1 MKNRVL
7 ICDDAAIMRL
17 AIKDVLTRNGYEIV
31 GEACNGREAVML
43 YDSLKP
49 DLVFMDITMPEQDGV
64 SALKEI
70 KKTDP
75 SARVIMCAAIG
86 QSSLAAEAIQAGA
99 ADVIIKPVS
108 GARLLETAKQAL
120 K

>member
-70 KKTDP
+70 KKADP
-75 SARVIMCAAIG
+75 SARVVMCASLG
-86 QSSLAAEAIQAGA
+86 QQSLVMEAMLSGAAEF
-99 ADVIIKPVS
+99 IIKPVS
-108 GARLLETAKQAL
+108 GARLLEIAKQAL

>member
-1 MKNRVL
+1 MNRVL
-7 ICDDAAIMRL
+7 ICDDAADMRL
-17 AIKDVLTRNGYEIV
+17 TIKDILTGNGYEVV
-31 GEACNGREAVML
+31 GEACNGKQAVML

-70 KKTDP
+70 KKADP
-75 SARVIMCAAIG
+75 SARVVMCASLG
-86 QSSLAAEAIQAGA
+86 QQSLVMEAMLSGAAEF
-99 ADVIIKPVS
+99 IIKPVS

>member
-70 KKTDP
+70 KKKLHSQNNP
-75 SARVIMCAAIG
+75 EKEE
-86 QSSLAAEAIQAGA
+86 QSVKHQ
-99 ADVIIKPVS
+99 
-108 GARLLETAKQAL
+108 TF
-120 K
+120 

>member
-70 KKTDP
+70 KKP
-75 SARVIMCAAIG
+75 IRLRVSLCALQWDSHPLLRRRYRQGRRILL
-86 QSSLAAEAIQAGA
+86 SSRFRVQDCLRRQN
-99 ADVIIKPVS
+99 KH
-108 GARLLETAKQAL
+108 
-120 K
+120 